1 MNQQNQHEHYYELEE
16 QILIMFVYQQLLDTI
31 TKEMNEKKIS
41 YLLTSVNVCSSGLAV
56 QEVDEAVKTS
66 SNNGLSGSDDILE

>member
-1 MNQQNQHEHYYELEE
+1 MNQQNQLEHYYELEE

-56 QEVDEAVKTS
+56 
-66 SNNGLSGSDDILE
+66 